1 MSGLHVHRVTTDDGA
16 RLAAYVRE
24 PSGPASRTAVL
35 GHGWILDHRSWLPVL
50 RTLDPSLRVVLWDQ
64 RGHGASTLADGSRKV
79 GQESIR
85 RLGADL
91 REVLTQLA
99 PPDEQVVL
107 GGHSMGGMTILAY
120 AGLAPT
126 EFAQRVRG
134 VALVSTAAG
143 GLRGTGR
150 PGERQVMAAMRRL
163 PVRIGRGLTEKGHRA
178 AAFGRAADPADV
190 HDATVIARGTRVNV
204 FAGFYDALLQH
215 DEVASLTGMQH
226 TPAQVLVGSRDR
238 LTPPKLAQ
246 RITAGLPQAELQ
258 TFEDLGHMLP
268 WEAPDRV
275 AKAIEDLA
283 R

>member
-24 PSGPASRTAVL
+24 PKGAASRTVVL

-64 RGHGASTLADGSRKV
+64 RGHGASTLAGGSRKV

-91 REVLTQLA
+91 QDVVKQLA

-126 EFAQRVRG
+126 EFAERVRG
-134 VALVSTAAG
+134 IALVSTAAG

-150 PGERQVMAAMRRL
+150 PGEHQLIAAMRHL
-163 PVRIGRGLTEKGHRA
+163 PVRIGRGMTEKGHRA
-178 AAFGRAADPADV
+178 AAFGRSADPAAV
-190 HDATVIARGTRVNV
+190 HEATVIARGTRVNV
-204 FAGFYDALLQH
+204 FAGFYDALMQH
-215 DEVASLTGMQH
+215 DEVAALAGIQNV
-226 TPAQVLVGSRDR
+226 PAQVLVGGRDR

-246 RITAGLPQAELQ
+246 RIAAGLPQAELQ
-258 TFEDLGHMLP
+258 TFPDLGHMLQ

-275 AKAIEDLA
+275 ALAIEDLA

>member
-16 RLAAYVRE
+16 LLAAYVRE
-24 PSGPASRTAVL
+24 PSGPAGRTVVL

-64 RGHGASTLADGSRKV
+64 RGHGASTLAGGSRKV

-91 REVLTQLA
+91 QEVLKQLA
-99 PPDEQVVL
+99 PQDEQVVL

-120 AGLAPT
+120 AGLAPQEFT
-126 EFAQRVRG
+126 ERVCG

-143 GLRGTGR
+143 GLRGRGR
-150 PGERQVMAAMRRL
+150 RGEHQLMTAMRHL
-163 PVRIGRGLTEKGHRA
+163 PVRIGRGMTEKAHRA
-178 AAFGRAADPADV
+178 AAFGPRANPADV
-190 HDATVIARGTRVNV
+190 HDATVIVRGTRVNV
-204 FAGFYDALLQH
+204 FAGYYDALMQH
-215 DEVASLTGMQH
+215 DEVAALASMQKV
-226 TPAQVLVGSRDR
+226 PAQVLVGARDR

-246 RITAGLPQAELQ
+246 RIAAGLPQAELQ
-258 TFEDLGHMLP
+258 TLDGLGHMLQ

>member
-24 PSGPASRTAVL
+24 PRDPAGRTVVL
-35 GHGWILDHRSWLPVL
+35 GHGWILDHRSWLPAL

-64 RGHGASTLADGSRKV
+64 RGHGASTMADGSRKV

-91 REVLTQLA
+91 RQVLAQLTTQ
-99 PPDEQVVL
+99 DEQVVL

-126 EFAQRVRG
+126 EFAERVCG

-143 GLRGTGR
+143 GLRGSGR
-150 PGERQVMAAMRRL
+150 RGERQLMSAMRHV
-163 PVRIGRGLTEKGHRA
+163 PVRIGRGMTEKAHRA
-178 AAFGRAADPADV
+178 AAFGRGADPADV
-190 HDATVIARGTRVNV
+190 HEATLITRGTRVSV
-204 FAGFYDALLQH
+204 FAGFYDALMQH
-215 DEVASLTGMQH
+215 DEIAALAGMQNV
-226 TPAQVLVGSRDR
+226 PAQVLVGSRDR

-246 RITAGLPQAELQ
+246 RIAAGLPQAELQ
-258 TFEDLGHMLP
+258 TLDGPGHMLQ

>member
-24 PSGPASRTAVL
+24 PSAPAGRTVVL

-79 GQESIR
+79 GQESIK

-91 REVLTQLA
+91 QEVLKQLA
-99 PPDEQVVL
+99 PQDEQVVL
-107 GGHSMGGMTILAY
+107 GGHSMGGMTIFAY
-120 AGLAPT
+120 AGLAPQEFT
-126 EFAQRVRG
+126 ERVCG

-143 GLRGTGR
+143 GLRGSGR
-150 PGERQVMAAMRRL
+150 RGEHQLMTVMRHL
-163 PVRIGRGLTEKGHRA
+163 PVRLGRGMTEKGHRA
-178 AAFGRAADPADV
+178 AAFGRNADQADV

-204 FAGFYDALLQH
+204 FAGFYDALMQH
-215 DEVASLTGMQH
+215 DEVAALAAMQNV
-226 TPAQVLVGSRDR
+226 PAQVLVGSRDR

-246 RITAGLPQAELQ
+246 RIAAGLPQAELQ
-258 TFEDLGHMLP
+258 TFDDLGHMLQ